1 MKYALFLGCTVPVRA
16 LNYEISARKVAERIG
31 LEFIDDNRFTCCGF
45 PVKSV
50 DIEASLLM
58 GARNLAIAEDLG
70 VDICTLCSACTS
82 SLTEV
87 NKVLK
92 EDEEL
97 REVINGKMGDVRYN
111 GTIRVRHFARVLYED
126 FGICGL
132 KDFIINPL
140 EGFRFAPHYG
150 CHYVKPSEIYS
161 GFDDPEDPH
170 TLDELIGVTGA
181 ESIAYERK
189 MLCCGGGI
197 LGIDEE
203 VALKMS
209 AEKLMVIKEKKVD
222 GMISICPFC
231 SIMYEGNQRKIEKMI
246 TEELGIPVFYY
257 PQVLGLALGL
267 APEEL
272 GFSLNRVKPK
282 KFLEKLKAGAKV

>member
-16 LNYEISARKVAERIG
+16 LNYEIAARKVAGRIG
-31 LEFIDDNRFTCCGF
+31 LELIDDARFTCCGF
-45 PVKSV
+45 PMKSV
-50 DIEASLLM
+50 DIETSLLM

-70 VDICTLCSACTS
+70 ANICTLCSACAS

-97 REVINGKMGDVRYN
+97 RRVINEKIGDMRYN
-111 GTIRVRHFARVLYED
+111 GTVEVRHFARVLYED
-126 FGICGL
+126 FGICKL
-132 KDFIINPL
+132 KDFIVNPL

-150 CHYVKPSEIYS
+150 CHYVKPSEVYG

-181 ESIAYERK
+181 ESIGYSRK

-197 LGIDEE
+197 LGIDEG

-209 AEKLMVIKEKKVD
+209 AEKLMVIKEIEVD

-231 SIMYEGNQRKIEKMI
+231 SIMYEGNQKKIEKMI
-246 TEELGIPVFYY
+246 SEELGIPVFYY
-257 PQVLGLALGL
+257 PQILGLALGL
-267 APEEL
+267 KPEEL
-272 GFSLNRVKPK
+272 GFSFNRVKPK
-282 KFLEKLKAGAKV
+282 KFLEKVKVGAKI